1 MSKIQSMNVEKI
13 RQDFPI
19 LQKKINGKPLV
30 YFDNSCMTL
39 RPRQVIDAV
48 SEYYTEYPA
57 CALRSLHKLSKAATE
72 KVIESRREV
81 QKFIG
86 AKKAHEIIFT
96 KNTTEGINLV
106 ANSFELKKGDVVL
119 TTDKEHNS
127 NNVPWIKLEKEVGIK
142 RKIIYSNP
150 DNTFSLENF
159 EKIMSKEVKLVSVLH
174 TSNVDGVTNP
184 AKEIIKIAHDYGA
197 KVLLDTAQSA
207 PHKEIDVRRL
217 DADFVAFS
225 GHKMLGPSGM
235 GVLYGKE
242 ELLEKMPQFLVGGE
256 TVMDS
261 TYNSYIAEELP
272 QKFEA
277 GLQDYAGI
285 IGLASACRYINS
297 IGKSS
302 IEKHETMLNKLMTEK
317 NSDIKG
323 IEILGPK
330 DAEKRGGIFSFNIKN
345 RDPHEIAMLS
355 DSISNV
361 MLRSGAHC
369 AHSWF
374 NAHNM
379 KGSVRASMYLYN
391 TPDEVEVFSKTLK
404 DIASLK

>member
-1 MSKIQSMNVEKI
+1 MNVEKI

-19 LQKKINGKPLV
+19 LQKKINGRPIV

-39 RPRQVIDAV
+39 RPKQVIDAV

-57 CALRSLHKLSKAATE
+57 CALRSLHKLSKTATE
-72 KVIESRREV
+72 KVNESRREV

-86 AKKAHEIIFT
+86 AKKTSEIIFT
-96 KNTTEGINLV
+96 RNTSESLNLA
-106 ANSFELKKGDVVL
+106 ANSFGLKKGDVVL

-127 NNVPWIKLEKEVGIK
+127 NNVPWIVLGKNIGIN
-142 RKIIYSNP
+142 RKIIYSKS

-159 EKIMSKEVKLVSVLH
+159 EKMMSKDVKLVSVVH
-174 TSNVDGVTNP
+174 TSNMDGVTTP
-184 AKEIIKIAHDYGA
+184 VKEIIKISHDYGV
-197 KVLLDTAQSA
+197 KVLLDAAQSV

-217 DADFVAFS
+217 DVDLMAFS

-235 GVLYGKE
+235 GILYGKE

-261 TYNSYIAEELP
+261 TYDSFIPEELP
-272 QKFEA
+272 SKFEA

-285 IGLASACRYINS
+285 IGLAAACRYINS
-297 IGKSS
+297 VGKIS
-302 IEKHETMLNKLMTEK
+302 IEKHETMLNKLITEK
-317 NSDIKG
+317 TSDIKG

-330 DAEKRGGIFSFNIKN
+330 DPEKRGGIFSFNIKN
-345 RDPHEIAMLS
+345 HDPHEIAMLS

-379 KGSVRASMYLYN
+379 KGSVRASVYLYN
-391 TPDEVEVFSKTLK
+391 TPEEVDIFAKTLK
-404 DIASLK
+404 EIAGLK

>member
-1 MSKIQSMNVEKI
+1 MNVEKI

-19 LQKKINGKPLV
+19 LQKKINGKPIV

-39 RPRQVIDAV
+39 RPKQVIDAIT
-48 SEYYTEYPA
+48 EYYTEYPA
-57 CALRSLHKLSKAATE
+57 CALRSLHKLSKTATE
-72 KVIESRREV
+72 KVNESRREV

-86 AKKAHEIIFT
+86 AKKTSEIIFT
-96 KNTTEGINLV
+96 RNTTESLNLV
-106 ANSFELKKGDVVL
+106 ANSFGLKRGDIVL

-127 NNVPWIKLEKEVGIK
+127 NNVPWIKLEKDIGIK
-142 RKIIYSNP
+142 RKIIFSNK
-150 DNTFSLENF
+150 DNIFSLENF
-159 EKIMSKEVKLVSVLH
+159 EKTISKDVKLVSVVH
-174 TSNVDGVTNP
+174 TSNMDGVTTP

-197 KVLLDTAQSA
+197 KVLLDAAQSA

-217 DADFVAFS
+217 DVDFMAFS

-242 ELLEKMPQFLVGGE
+242 ELLLKMPQFLLGGE

-261 TYNSYIAEELP
+261 RYDSYIVEELP
-272 QKFEA
+272 SKFEA

-285 IGLASACRYINS
+285 IGLAAACRYINS
-297 IGKSS
+297 IGKSN
-302 IEKHETMLNKLMTEK
+302 IEKHETMLNKLITEK
-317 NSDIKG
+317 TADIKG
-323 IEILGPK
+323 IEVLGPL

-345 RDPHEIAMLS
+345 QDPHEIAMLS

-369 AHSWF
+369 VHSWF
-374 NAHNM
+374 NAHNS
-379 KGSVRASMYLYN
+379 KGSVRASMYIYN
-391 TPDEVEVFSKTLK
+391 TPEEVEIFTKTLK
-404 DIASLK
+404 EIANLK

>member
-1 MSKIQSMNVEKI
+1 MNIDKI

-19 LQKKINGKPLV
+19 LQKKINGRPIV

-39 RPRQVIDAV
+39 RPKQVIDAI
-48 SEYYTEYPA
+48 SEYYTEYPS
-57 CALRSLHKLSKAATE
+57 CALRSLHKLSKTATE
-72 KVIESRREV
+72 KVTASRKVV

-86 AKKAHEIIFT
+86 AKKPEEIIFT

-106 ANSFELKKGDVVL
+106 ANSFGLKKGDVVL

-127 NNVPWIKLEKEVGIK
+127 NNIPWISLEKNIGIK
-142 RKIIYSNP
+142 RKIILSKS

-159 EKIMSKEVKLVSVLH
+159 EKTISKEVKLVSVVQ
-174 TSNVDGVTNP
+174 TSNIDGVTFP
-184 AKEIIKIAHDYGA
+184 IKEITKIAHDFGA
-197 KVLLDTAQSA
+197 KVMVDAAQSA
-207 PHKEIDVRRL
+207 PHKEIDVKRL
-217 DADFVAFS
+217 DADFLAFS

-242 ELLEKMPQFLVGGE
+242 EQLLKMPPFLLGGE

-261 TYNSYIAEELP
+261 TYDSYIVEELP
-272 QKFEA
+272 SKYEA

-285 IGLASACRYINS
+285 IGLGAACEYINKV
-297 IGKSS
+297 GKDN
-302 IEKHETMLNKLMTEK
+302 IEKHEIMLNKLMTEK
-317 NSDIKG
+317 TGSIKG
-323 IEILGPK
+323 LEIIGPK

-345 RDPHEIAMLS
+345 TDPHEIAMLQ
-355 DSISNV
+355 DSMSNV

-369 AHSWF
+369 VHSWF
-374 NAHNM
+374 NAHKM

-391 TPDEVEVFSKTLK
+391 TPEEVEIFSKTLK
-404 DIASLK
+404 EIADLK